1 MIRLCNIV
9 PVSYL
14 GITDTQKTHWIST
27 RMAENNTEYREFY
40 KLLKEAYPN
49 YHCYLD
55 ARDADGSMQEVIN
68 LANDLNVD
76 TVVIPNSSEYL
87 VSVNESLAKK
97 WFPALKLANLR
108 TMFIPKAAFNDSL
121 GFFKSFSWALND
133 KSVDMI
139 GVSTDYCATA
149 FGVEDESNIELE
161 TPFIDTTY
169 PMQRYLS
176 RWHLF
181 NALGQLKLLNNM
193 NSHKKFHCLD
203 LNGVREIEL
212 LSSFHKFIFSWHTS
226 EPFWLAYNKA
236 MYDSS
241 PTSLRHGGVNTTF
254 DYMAPYIDDVEINK
268 GITHNIGFA
277 EASAE

>member
-1 MIRLCNIV
+1 MIRLTNVV

-14 GITDTQKTHWIST
+14 GLTTNQKTHWISA
-27 RMAENNTEYREFY
+27 RMAENNSEYLEFY
-40 KLLKEAYPN
+40 QELKEKDQTVIY
-49 YHCYLD
+49 YLD
-55 ARDADGSMQEVIN
+55 SRDAESSMSEVIN
-68 LANDLNVD
+68 LANSLNVN
-76 TVVIPNSSEYL
+76 TVVIPNSQES
-87 VSVNESLAKK
+87 SVAANEALAKK

-108 TMFIPKAAFNDSL
+108 TMVIPQATFNDSL

-139 GVSTDYCATA
+139 GVSSDYCATA
-149 FGVEDESNIELE
+149 FGVEDESNLDLE

-203 LNGVREIEL
+203 LNGVREMEL
-212 LSSFHKFIFSWHTS
+212 LSFFHKFIFSWHTS

-236 MYDSS
+236 MYDAS
-241 PTSLRHGGVNTTF
+241 PTGLRHGGINTPF
-254 DYMAPYIDDVEINK
+254 DYMAPYIDDPDINK
-268 GITHNIGFA
+268 GINHNIGFA

>member
-1 MIRLCNIV
+1 MIRLANVV
-9 PVSYL
+9 PISYL
-14 GITDTQKTHWIST
+14 GLTTNQKTHWISSKV
-27 RMAENNTEYREFY
+27 AENNTEYREFY

-55 ARDADGSMQEVIN
+55 TRDSDASMQTLTD
-68 LANDLNVD
+68 LAIDMKVD
-76 TVVIPNSSEYL
+76 TVVIPNSEYN
-87 VSVNESLAKK
+87 VSANESLAKK
-97 WFPALKLANLR
+97 WFPALKLSNLR
-108 TMFIPKAAFNDSL
+108 TMFVPKAAFNDSL

-139 GVSTDYCATA
+139 GVSSDYCATA
-149 FGVEDESNIELE
+149 FGVEDESNFELE

-169 PMQRYLS
+169 AMQRYLS

-181 NALGQLKLLNNM
+181 NALRQLVLLNNM
-193 NSHKKFHCLD
+193 NSHMKFHCLE

-212 LSSFHKFIFSWHTS
+212 LQPFHKFIFSWHTS

-236 MYDSS
+236 MYDAS
-241 PTSLRHGGVNTTF
+241 PTGLRYSGINTTF
-254 DYMAPYIDDVEINK
+254 DYMAPYIDDPDINK

-277 EASAE
+277 ESTV